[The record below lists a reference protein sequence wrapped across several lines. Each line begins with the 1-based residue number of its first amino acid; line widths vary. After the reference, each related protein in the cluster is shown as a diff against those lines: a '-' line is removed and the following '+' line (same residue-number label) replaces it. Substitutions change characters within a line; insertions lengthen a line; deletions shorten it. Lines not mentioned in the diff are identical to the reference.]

1 MESSF
6 TRARESSDA
15 AYRGGIVSLIEVL
28 DADSNLLQARD
39 AKAQAQTEA
48 ARAAIA
54 GFRALGGGWDAR
66 HAGGTAP
73 SAALDERVHLHGDTR

>member
-1 MESSF
+1 
-6 TRARESSDA
+6 
-15 AYRGGIVSLIEVL
+15 VL

-39 AKAQAQTEA
+39 AKAQAPTEA

-54 GFRALGGGWDAR
+54 AFRALGRGGWDAR

-73 SAALDERVHLHGDTR
+73 TATP